1 MNDTIN
7 RVIVPGTFD
16 PITFGH
22 IDVIR
27 RARRIFP
34 SVIVAVA
41 ESQGKNGVGTTF
53 MLDERVAL
61 AREAL
66 GDIDGVE
73 VLPFTGLLVDFAR
86 EQGAGA
92 VVKGLRAMTDF
103 EYELQQA
110 DLNCHM
116 APDIESVFVMSNPK
130 YGYVSSSIVREIS
143 SMGSDV
149 SSLVP
154 PCVNQRL
161 KEHYSV

>member
-1 MNDTIN
+1 MREKRYGITSVDLLRWVGNGEDYGNDSDAPTEDAMSDTIN

-61 AREAL
+61 A
-66 GDIDGVE
+66 
-73 VLPFTGLLVDFAR
+73 P
-86 EQGAGA
+86 
-92 VVKGLRAMTDF
+92 
-103 EYELQQA
+103 
-110 DLNCHM
+110 
-116 APDIESVFVMSNPK
+116 
-130 YGYVSSSIVREIS
+130 
-143 SMGSDV
+143 
-149 SSLVP
+149 
-154 PCVNQRL
+154 
-161 KEHYSV
+161 

>member
-61 AREAL
+61 AREGVQLAL
-66 GDIDGVE
+66 E
-73 VLPFTGLLVDFAR
+73 S
-86 EQGAGA
+86 GAELILA
-92 VVKGLRAMTDF
+92 VGGG
-103 EYELQQA
+103 
-110 DLNCHM
+110 
-116 APDIESVFVMSNPK
+116 SVFMKIMGRSMRMLSVAARICAGLFFVWVISGVLEAMGIP
-130 YGYVSSSIVREIS
+130 IREWMQGIAS
-143 SMGSDV
+143 QLPDLGV
-149 SSLVP
+149 LLKAFLE
-154 PCVNQRL
+154 RL
-161 KEHYSV
+161 LFTAS

>member
-66 GDIDGVE
+66 GDRDRAINNLYE
-73 VLPFTGLLVDFAR
+73 AINLNPNFSPAR
-86 EQGAGA
+86 E
-92 VVKGLRAMTDF
+92 K
-103 EYELQQA
+103 
-110 DLNCHM
+110 
-116 APDIESVFVMSNPK
+116 
-130 YGYVSSSIVREIS
+130 
-143 SMGSDV
+143 
-149 SSLVP
+149 LV
-154 PCVNQRL
+154 QL
-161 KEHYSV
+161 TQ

>member
-92 VVKGLRAMTDF
+92 VVKGLRAMTDLN
-103 EYELQQA
+103 YRLDNEL
-110 DLNCHM
+110 
-116 APDIESVFVMSNPK
+116 ESIFVMSAPQ
-130 YGYVSSSIVREIS
+130 YGYISSSVVRQIAS
-143 SMGSDV
+143 LGSDV
-149 SSLVP
+149 STFVP
-154 PCVNQRL
+154 PNVVEALR
-161 KEHYSV
+161 HRFS

>member
-61 AREAL
+61 STASRSCPSLACWSTSHVSR
-66 GDIDGVE
+66 GRV
-73 VLPFTGLLVDFAR
+73 PWS
-86 EQGAGA
+86 
-92 VVKGLRAMTDF
+92 RA
-103 EYELQQA
+103 
-110 DLNCHM
+110 C
-116 APDIESVFVMSNPK
+116 AP
-130 YGYVSSSIVREIS
+130 
-143 SMGSDV
+143 
-149 SSLVP
+149 
-154 PCVNQRL
+154 
-161 KEHYSV
+161 